1 MLWLSELQKK
11 NDDAT
16 EEMWNIL
23 QDIDHQEYHQNQKDL
38 QHQGQNHEDMWYEA
52 FNQKNFSYDDTS
64 L

>member
-52 FNQKNFSYDDTS
+52 FNRENFSYDDTS